1 MQTQSNNSKPLD
13 KGIYTLAQ
21 SGTRKSEKSAE
32 VITVTGNGSDL
43 LDDNFLARKAK
54 KKFITQ
60 ATIMNLVDVAKAEGD
75 QERVKSY
82 WNTYHCQNRIISSYD
97 KFYGNYCKNRFCTT
111 CCGNRKADI
120 INKYYPVIKN
130 WKEPY
135 FVTLTIKSPPST
147 QLRKYVKGMKTN
159 FKKILECNKKRHQRG
174 KGIKII
180 GIKSLECNFNPIAK
194 TYNPHFHIIVP
205 NKETA
210 ELLKKEWI
218 KKNRP
223 TKASS
228 YRYKYV
234 SPKAQDIKKINDLD
248 HQLVE
253 VIKYGAKIFTALDV
267 KNKNSG
273 VPPMVYI
280 KALDVIYTA
289 FKDVRLFD
297 RFGFNLPNEIVVKPT
312 SKQLTNCDRWEY
324 STEQKDWINKETGE
338 LLTRF
343 LPTAELD
350 FLLNEQI
357 NTTLY

>member
-1 MQTQSNNSKPLD
+1 LNALT
-13 KGIYTLAQ
+13 Q

-32 VITVTGNGSDL
+32 VITVTGNESDL

-60 ATIMNLVDVAKAEGD
+60 ATIINLVDIARAEGD
-75 QERVKSY
+75 LNRVKAY

-159 FKKILECNKKRHQRG
+159 LNKIIARNKKRHQRG
-174 KGIKII
+174 KGIKIL
-180 GIKSLECNFNPIAK
+180 GIKSLECNFNPIPK

-218 KKNRP
+218 KQNRP
-223 TKASS
+223 TKAAA

-234 SPKAQDIKKINDLD
+234 SPKRQDIKKIEDLD

-253 VIKYGAKIFTALDV
+253 VIKYGAKIFTAPDV

-280 KALDVIYTA
+280 KALDVIYSA
-289 FKDVRLFD
+289 FKDIRLFD
-297 RFGFNLPNEIVVKPT
+297 RFSFNLPDEIKVKPT
-312 SKQLTNCDRWEY
+312 SKQLTTCDRWEY
-324 STEQKDWINKETGE
+324 SPEKKDWINKATGE

-343 LPTAELD
+343 LPSAELE
-350 FLLNEQI
+350 LLHTEQI

>member
-1 MQTQSNNSKPLD
+1 MQTHSNNSKPLE
-13 KGIYTLAQ
+13 KSIYTLAQ
-21 SGTRKSEKSAE
+21 SGTKTSSKSDKI
-32 VITVTGNGSDL
+32 VTVTGNGSDL
-43 LDDNFLARKAK
+43 LDEQFLARKAK

-60 ATIMNLVDVAKAEGD
+60 ATIIKLVDAAKAEGD
-75 QERVKSY
+75 LYRVKSY

-159 FKKILECNKKRHQRG
+159 FNKILARNKKRHQRG
-174 KGIKII
+174 KGIKIL

-218 KKNRP
+218 KQNRP

-234 SPKAQDIKKINDLD
+234 SPKGQDIKKIEDLD
-248 HQLVE
+248 HQLIE
-253 VIKYGAKIFTALDV
+253 VIKYGAKIFTTPDV
-267 KNKNSG
+267 KNKKSG

-280 KALDVIYTA
+280 KALDIIYSA
-289 FKDVRLFD
+289 FKDIRLFD
-297 RFGFNLPNEIVVKPT
+297 RIGFNLPNKIQAKPT
-312 SKQLTNCDRWEY
+312 TKQLSSCDRWEY
-324 STEQKDWINKETGE
+324 SPEQKDWISKATGE

-343 LPTAELD
+343 LPTAELE
-350 FLLNEQI
+350 FLLTEQI
-357 NTTLY
+357 NSTLY